1 MKRRSFL
8 QSAAGSTALLSGL
21 ALKGCTTGKEYNLL
35 IKGGIVYD
43 GTGSSGMEADVAVAN
58 DRIVAIAPNI
68 NEKKAHTVIDARG
81 MAVAPG
87 FIDAHTHTDIHLI
100 VNPNAESKIR
110 QGVTTEIGG
119 NCGGSRFPLND
130 TMFEES
136 SEYLEKEYG
145 LDLTWRDI
153 GGFFNRLEQ
162 QGIANNHAELLGHGT
177 LRSFVMGPYDRPPT
191 DEELQRMKQVVREH
205 MQAGVFG
212 LSTGLEYTPGN
223 FAETEEIIDLC
234 QDVAGLGGIHATH
247 MRNEGD
253 QVIESLEETLRI
265 CRETKVSTQISHLKA
280 AAPRNWS
287 KLDGIFSL
295 IEGAIR
301 EGLPVLADRYPYHAW
316 STGLSFHF
324 PHWTR
329 EGTSEDFVNRLKDET
344 LRKKI
349 EPYVNSEGERMGSW
363 KNVVISSV
371 FTDKNRH
378 VEGKNILD
386 AAAEAQKST
395 YEFMRDLLIEEEGH
409 VSMVGFGMSE
419 DNLARVLAHPQ
430 VVVGS
435 DGNAVATEGPLSK
448 GKPHPR
454 FYGTFPRV
462 LGKFSRDEGIITL
475 AEAVKKM
482 TSMTAEKFGL
492 TGRGRI
498 AVDNFA
504 DLVVFEPDKVI
515 DSATF
520 TDPHQ
525 YTAGIPY
532 VIVNGQA
539 AVSEGEHTGVLAGK
553 VLKYEV

>member
-8 QSAAGSTALLSGL
+8 KNAAGSTALLSGL
-21 ALKGCTTGKEYNLL
+21 VVKGCSTRKEYSLL
-35 IKGGIVYD
+35 VKGGIVYD
-43 GTGSSGMEADVAVAN
+43 GTGSPGMEADVAITN

-68 NEKKAHTVIDARG
+68 NGEKAHTVIDARG

-87 FIDAHTHTDIHLI
+87 FIDAHTHTDIQLI

-119 NCGGSRFPLND
+119 NCGGSMFPLND
-130 TMFEES
+130 SMFEES

-153 GGFFNRLEQ
+153 GGFFSRLEKG
-162 QGIANNHAELLGHGT
+162 GIANNHAELLGHGT
-177 LRSFVMGPYDRPPT
+177 LRTFVMGPYDRPPT

-205 MQAGVFG
+205 MQAGVYG
-212 LSTGLEYTPGN
+212 LSTGLEYIPGN
-223 FAETEEIIDLC
+223 FAETDEVIELC
-234 QDVAGLGGIHATH
+234 RDVAELGGIYATH
-247 MRNEGD
+247 MRDEGD
-253 QVIESLEETLRI
+253 LVIESLEETLRI
-265 CRETKVSTQISHLKA
+265 CREANVSTQISHLKA
-280 AAPRNWS
+280 AAPRNWP

-295 IEGAIR
+295 IEGAKR
-301 EGLPVLADRYPYHAW
+301 DGLPVLADRYPYHAW
-316 STGLSFHF
+316 SSGLSYYF
-324 PHWTR
+324 PKWSR
-329 EGTSEDFVNRLKDET
+329 EGTNEDFVNRLKDKS

-349 EPYVNSEGERMGSW
+349 EAFVNSEGERMGSW
-363 KNVVISSV
+363 KNVIISSV
-371 FTDKNRH
+371 YHDNNRH

-430 VVVGS
+430 VMVGS
-435 DGNAVATEGPLSK
+435 DGNAVATYGTLSK

-462 LGKFSRDEGIITL
+462 LGKFARDEGIISL
-475 AEAVKKM
+475 ANAVKKM

-492 TGRGRI
+492 AGRGRI
-498 AVDNFA
+498 AVNNFA
-504 DLVVFEPDKVI
+504 DIVVFEPDNVI
-515 DSATF
+515 DRATF
-520 TDPHQ
+520 ADPHQ
-525 YTAGIPY
+525 YAAGIPY
-532 VIVNGQA
+532 VIVNGKVV
-539 AVSEGEHTGVLAGK
+539 VSEGEHTGVLAGR